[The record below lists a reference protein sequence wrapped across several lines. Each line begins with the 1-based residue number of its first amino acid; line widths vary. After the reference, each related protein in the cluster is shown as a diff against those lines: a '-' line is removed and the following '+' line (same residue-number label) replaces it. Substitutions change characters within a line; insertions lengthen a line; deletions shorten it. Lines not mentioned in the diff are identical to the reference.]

1 MFRCFE
7 DHVMHP
13 IPARP
18 DRGFVLI
25 KAALLLLIASISP
38 AAVATIFTVGAG
50 GSGCTHTTIQDA
62 INAAEANAG
71 ADTVRITRSLS
82 YTGQQIFVNT
92 AQHLSIVGGFATCTS
107 PASDGQKT
115 VVSAA
120 GPNHYTVFNTVNT
133 STSIIR
139 FRLLRLTGGY
149 ATNGYGGGIRHV
161 GSGTVELIEMAIDNN
176 RANYGGGIAFLGN
189 SSLNHAQ
196 LIISNDNLINGNTA
210 DINGGGIYLQQAEMT
225 MTAPG
230 SSIFNNSAVNQGGG
244 LYMYGSFPETRA
256 TVGSSG
262 FAGFTAIY
270 GNEARWGGGVA
281 LQGLEDSGTGRTH
294 FVLNGGANIS
304 NNFASERGGAID
316 LQNHYSHNDLGDVTA
331 LVDGGVIESNIAPQ
345 ASAVYVGHD
354 DNEVGSPRGGQLEI
368 QGGRVVGNLS
378 LDASNN
384 PTGGAVVVV
393 SEESRANITRSF
405 LQDNTAGAVL
415 RADIGWDE
423 YPSTLDHCVVSGNVL
438 QRGAIEALNG
448 APLEIRGS
456 TIAGNLLSGNT
467 VITASGGLRLEQ
479 SIVWQ
484 PGKQTAQISGTR
496 VIDDV
501 IASELVS
508 LVNSPSV
515 IYAEPRFIDPQRSD
529 YRLRAASPAVDF
541 SGVTDTAD
549 INGATHDRDMALVS
563 NAFGIGDIGAYELQ
577 SIDNLVL
584 NPGFIEDLRLWTA
597 VWPGAASWSG
607 SGANTAGST
616 HISYTRSDPGMPAA
630 GTLVGLSQCI
640 HIPGPGSYRLS
651 GLAYGDGSSNFDRDR
666 VSLRWTYRANTGG
679 ESCTGS
685 ITGEGIVAFPNAT
698 NFVAPTAAAIID
710 VPANQWTEY
719 STVDVSLAVVEGS
732 INLLTTTSGHFD
744 GIVLEPVEVL
754 PDALFANGFE

>member
-1 MFRCFE
+1 MRHTPTRR
-7 DHVMHP
+7 DGGS
-13 IPARP
+13 I
-18 DRGFVLI
+18 LI
-25 KAALLLLIASISP
+25 RAAMLLLIASISP
-38 AAVATIFTVGAG
+38 AAVAAIFTVGATG
-50 GSGCTHTTIQDA
+50 TGCTHTTIQGA
-62 INAAEANAG
+62 IDEAEASAG

-120 GPNHYTVFNTVNT
+120 GPNHYSVFNIISTT
-133 STSIIR
+133 TSIIR

-149 ATNGYGGGIRHV
+149 AGNGLGGGINYA
-161 GSGTVELIEMAIDNN
+161 GDGTVELIEMAIDTN
-176 RANYGGGIAFLGN
+176 RANYGGGIYFRGTGTSAE
-189 SSLNHAQ
+189 
-196 LIISNDNLINGNTA
+196 LIISNDNLINGNSA
-210 DINGGGIYLQQAEMT
+210 DVNGGGIYLRQADMT

-244 LYMYGSFPETRA
+244 LYMYGSFGGTEA

-281 LQGLEDSGTGRTH
+281 LQGLEDNDTGTTY
-294 FVLNGGANIS
+294 FVLNSGASIS

-316 LQNHYSHNDLGDVTA
+316 LQNHFSYDDLGDVSA
-331 LVDGGVIESNIAPQ
+331 LIDGGVIESNIAPQ

-354 DNEVGSPRGGQLEI
+354 DNEVGIPRGSQF
-368 QGGRVVGNLS
+368 QMHSSRVVGNLS

-384 PTGGAVVVV
+384 PTGGAVIVV
-393 SEESRANITRSF
+393 SEEGRAHITRSF

-415 RADIGWDE
+415 RADNAWDA
-423 YPSTLDHCVVSGNVL
+423 YPPSLDHCVVSGNVL
-438 QRGAIEALNG
+438 QRGVIEALNG
-448 APLEIRGS
+448 TPLEIRGS
-456 TIAGNLLSGNT
+456 TIAGNTLSGNA

-484 PGKQTAQISGTR
+484 PGKQTALISGTR

-515 IYAEPRFIDPQRSD
+515 LYAEPRFIDPQRDD
-529 YRLRAASPAVDF
+529 YALRAASPAVDF

-549 INGATHDRDMALVS
+549 INGSMHDKDMTVVT
-563 NAFGIGDIGAYELQ
+563 NMFGAGDVGAYELQ
-577 SIDNLVL
+577 GIGNLVL
-584 NPGFIEDLRLWTA
+584 NPGFSEDLRLWAA
-597 VWPGAASWSG
+597 VWPGAASWSSTG
-607 SGANTAGST
+607 ASGTGST
-616 HISYTRSDPGMPAA
+616 HVSYTRGDPSMPAA
-630 GTLVGLSQCI
+630 GTLIGLSQCI

-651 GLAYGDGSSNFDRDR
+651 GLAHGDGSSNLDRDR

-679 ESCTGS
+679 ETCTGS
-685 ITGEGIVAFPNAT
+685 VTGEGIVTFPNAAS
-698 NFVAPTAAAIID
+698 FAAPTAAAIIN
-710 VPANQWTEY
+710 VPTNQWTDY
-719 STVDVSLAVVEGS
+719 STVEVSLAVVEGS
-732 INLLTTTSGHFD
+732 LDLLTTTSGHFD
-744 GIVLEPVEVL
+744 AIVLERVDVM